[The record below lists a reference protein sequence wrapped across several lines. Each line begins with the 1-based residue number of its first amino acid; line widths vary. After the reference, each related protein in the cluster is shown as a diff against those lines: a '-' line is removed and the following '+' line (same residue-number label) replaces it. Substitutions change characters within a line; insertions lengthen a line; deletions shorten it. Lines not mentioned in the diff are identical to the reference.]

1 MERYA
6 FLIGVVAL
14 GAVGLGVSS
23 YVYHRRRSQPGTK
36 DTWLSYVLLWPLVL
50 DADKDQRGGRFLTK
64 REWLG
69 WGIVLLLIILG
80 VVFTPS
86 RNGG

>member
-1 MERYA
+1 
-6 FLIGVVAL
+6 
-14 GAVGLGVSS
+14 
-23 YVYHRRRSQPGTK
+23 
-36 DTWLSYVLLWPLVL
+36 VL